1 MKLQHLSVI
10 FVIIILPIVIVVSVY
25 TNNLIKVADT
35 KAEYDK
41 ILMNSTYDAV
51 RAYQLNTLSNSFAS
65 VNESRLRDVKA
76 SANTFF
82 NSLASGLSQSGF
94 TKTELNDY
102 VPAILFTLYD
112 GYYIYTPYQN
122 IVSTSSSKAYF

>member
-51 RAYQLNTLSNSFAS
+51 RAYQLNTFSNSFIVIIIKNFS
-65 VNESRLRDVKA
+65 KTF
-76 SANTFF
+76 NT
-82 NSLASGLSQSGF
+82 
-94 TKTELNDY
+94 
-102 VPAILFTLYD
+102 
-112 GYYIYTPYQN
+112 
-122 IVSTSSSKAYF
+122 